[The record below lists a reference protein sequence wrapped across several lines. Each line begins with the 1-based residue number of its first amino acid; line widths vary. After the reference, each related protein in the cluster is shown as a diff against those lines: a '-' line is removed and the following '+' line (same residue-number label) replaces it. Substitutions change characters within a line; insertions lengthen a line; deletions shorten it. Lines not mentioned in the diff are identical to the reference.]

1 MTCGEKRREKRAW
14 SKAVM
19 ATGTGPCRSA
29 QADQSHQSPDELSED
44 DLRVVFK
51 ALHSVAKKYMFLGVE
66 MKVKMSEIEKIQS
79 QCSDPDE
86 CLLKVLSIRLRK
98 IPSLTWRDIDTAL
111 RSDTVGEP
119 QLADRL
125 RRQYGHLYS
134 PDPSFEASLDLEQGR
149 KMPEMTKSKKKAKK
163 EKCSRKYTKQNSD
176 KEVSE
181 SEKYRKPSKKV
192 QMEVNEAVV
201 KKTDQKAKK
210 SPYTKRHSKPEKEYI
225 AKETQGEGETRRKK
239 ESQVICDSQHRHKV
253 KHSEQ
258 RAQKEVQIESESES
272 SASSSEQEIIQIE
285 NSDSTDGS
293 NSSEQEEDSAEEVS
307 ETERYQKPSEQP
319 REDEYPHSHR
329 ETPVRK
335 TNGKSGT
342 SSILLSKKKSKVY
355 ESGGKEKQMMKAV
368 DQSVSNVESKNI
380 MVSETC
386 CKEKSVRSKMTTAT
400 CYVHEI
406 GRKNSR
412 KQASKEVQRGNSAT
426 SGKEEPLSSS
436 VYRKTRKERKGS
448 TRKEV
453 LDKPEQVLKKQHE
466 VVIVKHKQPTTVQT
480 DSENSASGS
489 EEEQSHIP
497 EPKRK
502 IIPAVKYSNENTE
515 TMISVQT
522 PGETG
527 RQSETEFYQKADRK
541 RKLSHKHQ
549 LTPKHVRLEH
559 YSPTSGEESPS
570 NHSGTE
576 MSIDKSPK
584 TSAEQPNAEIS
595 DMEEGQH
602 DTVRRKRVHSDSPP
616 GSPPTSHGG
625 TQSDSKSKIREPKH
639 QRHHKRVK
647 RRKKMKQE
655 SSSSSETDYDSS
667 SPESDMLMNLTESE
681 NKGLIKAFKRCFGKL
696 CYSIKDPEKAAVEL
710 QARHLLSCLTVEN
723 LLTSP
728 ESQQEKAITLVRAL
742 KQRIKSRPVRVF
754 TIIEVFLHHEVL
766 KEAGIELWD
775 ETGIQTSHFP
785 DSTEVNILFF
795 R

>member
-1 MTCGEKRREKRAW
+1 MTRGEKRREKRVW

-19 ATGTGPCRSA
+19 ATGTGPRRSA
-29 QADQSHQSPDELSED
+29 QAEQSHQSPDELSED

-66 MKVKMSEIEKIQS
+66 MKVKMNEIEKIQS
-79 QCSDPDE
+79 QCSGPDE

-119 QLADRL
+119 QLADRI

-134 PDPSFEASLDLEQGR
+134 PDRSVEASLDLEQGR

-201 KKTDQKAKK
+201 KKTEQKANK

-225 AKETQGEGETRRKK
+225 EKETQGEGETQRKKKATKYDK
-239 ESQVICDSQHRHKV
+239 ESQVVCDSQHRHKV

-258 RAQKEVQIESESES
+258 GAQKEVQIESESES

-285 NSDSTDGS
+285 NSDSTEGS
-293 NSSEQEEDSAEEVS
+293 NSSEIEEDSAEEVS

-335 TNGKSGT
+335 TKGKSGT

-368 DQSVSNVESKNI
+368 NQSVSNVESKNI
-380 MVSETC
+380 MVGDTC
-386 CKEKSVRSKMTTAT
+386 GKKKSVKSKMTTAT

-406 GRKNSR
+406 GRKKSR

-426 SGKEEPLSSS
+426 SGEEEPSSSS
-436 VYRKTRKERKGS
+436 VYRKTREERKRS

-489 EEEQSHIP
+489 EEEQSYTP

-502 IIPAVKYSNENTE
+502 IIPTVKYSNENTE

-522 PGETG
+522 PGETAG
-527 RQSETEFYQKADRK
+527 RPSEFYQMGDRK
-541 RKLSHKHQ
+541 RKLPQKHQ

-559 YSPTSGEESPS
+559 HSPTSGEESPS

-576 MSIDKSPK
+576 MSIDKSFK
-584 TSAEQPNAEIS
+584 TLAEHEPNAEIS
-595 DMEEGQH
+595 DMEEEQH
-602 DTVRRKRVHSDSPP
+602 DTGRRKR
-616 GSPPTSHGG
+616 
-625 TQSDSKSKIREPKH
+625 REPKRQGDH
-639 QRHHKRVK
+639 NRVK
-647 RRKKMKQE
+647 RRKKIKQE
-655 SSSSSETDYDSS
+655 SSSSSETDYDPS
-667 SPESDMLMNLTESE
+667 SPESDMLRNLTESE
-681 NKGLIKAFKRCFGKL
+681 NKGLINAFKRCFGKL
-696 CYSIKDPEKAAVEL
+696 CLAIKDPEKAAAEL
-710 QARHLLSCLTVEN
+710 QARRLLSRSTMEN

-728 ESQQEKAITLVRAL
+728 ESQQVKAIYLVNAL
-742 KQRIKSRPVRVF
+742 RKRIKSCPVRVL
-754 TIIEVFLHHEVL
+754 TIIEVFLCNEIL
-766 KEAGIELWD
+766 KEAGRELWN
-775 ETGIQTSHFP
+775 ETGT
-785 DSTEVNILFF
+785 
-795 R
+795 